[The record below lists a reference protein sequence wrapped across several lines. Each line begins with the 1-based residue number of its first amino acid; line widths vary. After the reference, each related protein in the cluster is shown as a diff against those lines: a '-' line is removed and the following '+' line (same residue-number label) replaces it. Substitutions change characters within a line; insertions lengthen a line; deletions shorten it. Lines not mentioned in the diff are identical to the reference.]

1 MLTGAGA
8 RGAELAYTGCA
19 DSLSASLDSVSD
31 WVGEYTWAIWLAVA
45 TLLGVAEL
53 LSLDLVLLMLATGA
67 GAGAA
72 AAALGLAVP
81 LQIGVA
87 LVVSVAMLALVRPNV
102 VRQLHGGPE
111 LTTGHAALVGRQG
124 VVVEPVDGQGGR
136 IRLAGELWSARAY
149 DDTSRIPPGATVD
162 VFEIDGATAVVHEA
176 DRPIS

>member
-8 RGAELAYTGCA
+8 RAAVRAYTGC
-19 DSLSASLDSVSD
+19 LTGSASSLDNVFDSP
-31 WVGEYTWAIWLAVA
+31 GEYTWAIWLGVA
-45 TLLGVAEL
+45 ALLGVAEL

-67 GAGAA
+67 GAGAVT
-72 AAALGLAVP
+72 AALGLGVP
-81 LQIGVA
+81 FQIAAA

-102 VRQLHGGPE
+102 VRRLHGGPE
-111 LTTGHAALVGRQG
+111 LMTGHAALVGRQG

-149 DDTSRIPPGATVD
+149 DNTSRIPPGATVD
-162 VFEIDGATAVVHEA
+162 VFEIDGATAVVYEA